1 MIFLILA
8 LIPFFIFATC
18 RMISRNTIPL
28 SRVANQNLK
37 WKKREET
44 KMIRQISRR
53 NTCRQSC
60 RLFADEDRAELK
72 RAKRTNTEGYVNCG
86 GFLEAVSH
94 TFGSWP
100 MGEFVDATRMHILA
114 THNHRGSSR
123 WPWAKRTRSLKASA
137 ITIIGPKKGRECPR

>member
-1 MIFLILA
+1 MVDDFLNFSSNS
-8 LIPFFIFATC
+8 FFYFC
-18 RMISRNTIPL
+18 DSDDISRNTHSPFVG
-28 SRVANQNLK
+28 SREPKFQI
-37 WKKREET
+37 KKREET

-53 NTCRQSC
+53 NTCRESC

-123 WPWAKRTRSLKASA
+123 
-137 ITIIGPKKGRECPR
+137 

>member
-1 MIFLILA
+1 MRFGWYFTKYS
-8 LIPFFIFATC
+8 PFVG
-18 RMISRNTIPL
+18 SREPKFQI
-28 SRVANQNLK
+28 
-37 WKKREET
+37 KKREET

-53 NTCRQSC
+53 NTCRESC

-123 WPWAKRTRSLKASA
+123 WPWAKRTRSLKASV
-137 ITIIGPKKGRECPR
+137 ITIIGEKAASAQDKRYREK